1 MYLQGQTSEM
11 EWESTLNT
19 EATTSDST
27 SCSTEHTD
35 LTDNDSNE
43 DLCKDDE
50 NPFAGNIHQASSVIN
65 NLASG
70 YDKGRADFFFFFGFC
85 KKKLDKVCLLF
96 VNFMIVNAR

>member
-1 MYLQGQTSEM
+1 M

-19 EATTSDST
+19 EATSSDST

-35 LTDNDSNE
+35 LTDNDSND

-50 NPFAGNIHQASSVIN
+50 NPFAGNIHQASSVMN

-70 YDKGRADFFFFFGFC
+70 YDKG
-85 KKKLDKVCLLF
+85 
-96 VNFMIVNAR
+96 MIVIG